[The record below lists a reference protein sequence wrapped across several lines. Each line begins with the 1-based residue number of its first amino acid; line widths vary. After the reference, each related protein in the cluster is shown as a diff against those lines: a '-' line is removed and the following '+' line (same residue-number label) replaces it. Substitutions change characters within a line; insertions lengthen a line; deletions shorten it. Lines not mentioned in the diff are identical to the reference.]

1 MLPDAVLMHTSLY
14 QLMVCSRMVF
24 VLEASV
30 GCVHES
36 DSGQASA
43 GDSVPAAY
51 KQPGNILC
59 SLLEKLSIKTKD
71 LLTYAWTSSLVFA
84 CGKD

>member
-1 MLPDAVLMHTSLY
+1 MR
-14 QLMVCSRMVF
+14 SRLVF
-24 VLEASV
+24 VLEAKA

-51 KQPGNILC
+51 KQPGNGPH

-71 LLTYAWTSSLVFA
+71 LLSYAWTISLIFA